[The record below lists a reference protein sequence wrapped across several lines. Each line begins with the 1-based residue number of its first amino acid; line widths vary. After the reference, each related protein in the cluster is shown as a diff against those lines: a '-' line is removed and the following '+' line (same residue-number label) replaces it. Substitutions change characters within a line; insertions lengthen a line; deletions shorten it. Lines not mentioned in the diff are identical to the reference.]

1 MAASWRSGGNVMK
14 LVISIAALLVAAVGH
29 VDAQTPIDDLTPCS
43 MAVRAFASKIREVEA
58 FMDSTF
64 ERLDQDHKKYG
75 EPGILNDGLKRTL
88 EAAAA
93 GFCTQHP
100 HSTIS
105 NEAAET
111 YRYLRALSV
120 RGVEP

>member
-1 MAASWRSGGNVMK
+1 MK

-43 MAVRAFASKIREVEA
+43 MAVRAFASKNEAKIREVEA

-75 EPGILNDGLKRTL
+75 EPGILNDGLKRTGGRCGRILHSAPSFDDL
-88 EAAAA
+88 E
-93 GFCTQHP
+93 
-100 HSTIS
+100 
-105 NEAAET
+105 
-111 YRYLRALSV
+111 
-120 RGVEP
+120 